1 MKFKIGDKILWSA
14 PNHLH
19 DGIERTVVGYTS
31 TGKVVY
37 EYMSEDQGTCV
48 QFWNEDA
55 FKLVPVK
62 KEGWVNV
69 YNRPSSGDRTGE
81 VIYSSKDEAMRNRG
95 LVHHV
100 AVVHIEWEE

>member
-1 MKFKIGDKILWSA
+1 MKFKTGDMITMTQGTTQYQRRVIGYA
-14 PNHLH
+14 T
-19 DGIERTVVGYTS
+19 DGRL
-31 TGKVVY
+31 VY
-37 EYMSEDQGTCV
+37 EYRGHSGWTITSGREEDY
-48 QFWNEDA
+48 
-55 FKLVPVK
+55 KLAPVK

-95 LVHHV
+95 LANHV